1 MYLVNDKFYLRKI
14 SDKLVFVNKY
24 KSNELY
30 VVENNTDIF
39 KIICSN
45 KIEMPKNDETIEI
58 IDELLNNKV
67 IEVCYE

>member
-1 MYLVNDKFYLRKI
+1 MYLVNDDFYLRKI

-45 KIEMPKNDETIEI
+45 KIEMPKSDETIEM